1 MRISTSDAFF
11 HPQPSL
17 YTTFAILK
25 STNNILHHNRSFF
38 FEGGFP
44 QTSPTKMTF
53 KVEEIFGHPV
63 TSTLRLSPRGDA
75 QEMWPLRCGRRAK
88 VCTFLGEAC
97 YRSSGTRV
105 AWRSEVDGSR
115 GSVFKRMTTL
125 FLHSFFV
132 DTFPDVGSKYALL
145 HKMYVDVYSIYMEN
159 IRHMYTSMCAD
170 MMYTH

>member
-1 MRISTSDAFF
+1 MYFVIYTDLIWRKRLAFTPLPTFHSFLWRVPFIHLIIAYFHFRFF

-38 FEGGFP
+38 FWEGGFP
-44 QTSPTKMTF
+44 QNSPTNMTF

-75 QEMWPLRCGRRAK
+75 QEMRPLRCGRRAK

-105 AWRSEVDGSR
+105 AWRSGVDGSR
-115 GSVFKRMTTL
+115 GSVFLWILSQMLAANMHCCIKCM
-125 FLHSFFV
+125 
-132 DTFPDVGSKYALL
+132 
-145 HKMYVDVYSIYMEN
+145 
-159 IRHMYTSMCAD
+159 
-170 MMYTH
+170 

>member
-1 MRISTSDAFF
+1 
-11 HPQPSL
+11 
-17 YTTFAILK
+17 
-25 STNNILHHNRSFF
+25 
-38 FEGGFP
+38 
-44 QTSPTKMTF
+44 MTF

-105 AWRSEVDGSR
+105 AWRSGVDGSR
-115 GSVFKRMTTL
+115 GSVFLWILSQML
-125 FLHSFFV
+125 AANM
-132 DTFPDVGSKYALL
+132 KYALL
-145 HKMYVDVYSIYMEN
+145 HKMYVDVYSIYMEY
-159 IRHMYTSMCAD
+159 IYIHMYTSMCAD